1 MISPASA
8 KPSPFSLPALRLMVP
23 RDICPRITAGMP
35 ARIERNVI
43 PNTPRM
49 RLATALPSVGAFGS
63 VGDED
68 GTIGGG
74 GNAPVDW
81 LVATNVWPQLL
92 QNLLV
97 SGFCCPHV
105 VQYMRCKIEQSS
117 VKVNEENP
125 HG

>member
-1 MISPASA
+1 MISPARA
-8 KPSPFSLPALRLMVP
+8 KPSPLSLPALRLIVP

-43 PNTPRM
+43 PSTPRM
-49 RLATALPSVGAFGS
+49 RLATALLSVGAFGS

-74 GNAPVDW
+74 NAPGDW
-81 LVATNVWPQLL
+81 LVAANVWPQLL

-97 SGFCCPHV
+97 SRFCCPHV
-105 VQYMRCKIEQSS
+105 VQYM
-117 VKVNEENP
+117 
-125 HG
+125 